1 MKCNRIPGNKTFTH
15 QTDWK
20 WTNHRLAWVRK
31 AKNQPNTE
39 LRALPLQSRRYQN
52 LSSVTLKSQSDT
64 EKNGENINDA
74 QEMEITTEVPLDI
87 SGSTSIPC
95 QTEFIDTTE
104 LPDTPEFSIQT
115 KHTIEAKNINEEATT
130 ESSNLE
136 VQKAAK
142 MTQDKD
148 VKNKEKIAVATV
160 LREEDE
166 DEGEEGAKA
175 EKKKMSAVVQQ
186 KSDKEQKIL
195 QASSLAIPQKQQQ
208 HQQPNE
214 EIPQIPENSM
224 KNNEK
229 KKKENLK
236 EDKSVR
242 KEQAVIEEE
251 FFNATDALQEEKDVT
266 IEEQRIGVEVG
277 AF

>member
-87 SGSTSIPC
+87 SGSTSTPC

-130 ESSNLE
+130 ELQRSNQIQQSFKCSVCRKSLPT
-136 VQKAAK
+136 KAFLLK
-142 MTQDKD
+142 HIDK
-148 VKNKEKIAVATV
+148 AHGGR
-160 LREEDE
+160 L
-166 DEGEEGAKA
+166 G
-175 EKKKMSAVVQQ
+175 
-186 KSDKEQKIL
+186 KSN
-195 QASSLAIPQKQQQ
+195 SLFK
-208 HQQPNE
+208 
-214 EIPQIPENSM
+214 
-224 KNNEK
+224 
-229 KKKENLK
+229 
-236 EDKSVR
+236 
-242 KEQAVIEEE
+242 
-251 FFNATDALQEEKDVT
+251 
-266 IEEQRIGVEVG
+266 
-277 AF
+277 